1 MPQCSLFSPLTFTYS
16 KIKVSSYFHFK
27 IHIFGRKK
35 SLEEVIVGEKKTNIE
50 NDFHDNPPP
59 KKQGVANGKNN
70 KAKNLF
76 EKLVI

>member
-1 MPQCSLFSPLTFTYS
+1 M
-16 KIKVSSYFHFK
+16 
-27 IHIFGRKK
+27 
-35 SLEEVIVGEKKTNIE
+35 IVGEKKTNIE